1 MTSSRATTAWFAT
14 VLAAVAVGVSYGQS
28 PDQQIETQV
37 TQALQE
43 EAVLR
48 SVTVSVQEQVVTLG
62 GPVPSLWAKETAIDA
77 ARGVEQVRFVVS
89 VLTIARAESDAS
101 LWEQVAGRIR
111 RYSDYTMFDQI
122 DMGVDDGVVTLV
134 GKVTAPFKV
143 DDVTRLVSRVPG
155 VREIANLVETLP
167 ASPADDDV
175 RAALA
180 QQIYSHPVLSR
191 YATRS
196 DPPIHIIVERD
207 RVTLIGAVGSRLER
221 RIAETIALGAP
232 GVLSVDN
239 ALQTTP

>member
-14 VLAAVAVGVSYGQS
+14 VLAAVAVGGSYGQS

-48 SVTVSVQEQVVTLG
+48 CVTVSVQEQVVTLG
-62 GPVPSLWAKETAIDA
+62 GPVPSQWAKETAIDA

-122 DMGVDDGVVTLV
+122 DMGVDD
-134 GKVTAPFKV
+134 
-143 DDVTRLVSRVPG
+143 
-155 VREIANLVETLP
+155 
-167 ASPADDDV
+167 V

-221 RIAETIALGAP
+221 RIAKTIALGAP